1 MLLQISISEQYLGKN
16 LPKSTVAGHEE
27 LAAKISYH
35 YQYSIYQSSIIHSVC
50 PKFFLKY
57 FFKCSWDDNLVPSV
71 LSLLPSRKTSRNQG
85 SFSWEEGKEPW
96 EHLKTITCAKIWRRG
111 RGLGQIECIMGDSN
125 AHVLWGNDFSPPH
138 WPFYE
143 LNKEISTLH

>member
-35 YQYSIYQSSIIHSVC
+35 DQYSIYQSSIIHSVC

-57 FFKCSWDDNLVPSV
+57 FSNAPGMTTSFLVFSLFCLREKPAATRD
-71 LSLLPSRKTSRNQG
+71 LSLGRK
-85 SFSWEEGKEPW
+85 GKNP
-96 EHLKTITCAKIWRRG
+96 
-111 RGLGQIECIMGDSN
+111 
-125 AHVLWGNDFSPPH
+125 GN
-138 WPFYE
+138 
-143 LNKEISTLH
+143 I